1 MYTCSDFWPY
11 TCLWHLG
18 LKPSIFVKKK
28 NKWKQNKTWHQRVFP
43 TFFFSLSP
51 IPPSLSQKPRYP
63 VCTAGNFFDR
73 NGGEATFSIYSV
85 KVKQSKWCSLKLLQ
99 SNLTGHYKRIA
110 LLHNFEHFAPSLSVF
125 KKNMVVTAGNYEIPS
140 TWLVLIYS
148 NEPDMWT
155 GHRWE
160 NLIIIFRVVVFR
172 QGKKN

>member
-1 MYTCSDFWPY
+1 MKT
-11 TCLWHLG
+11 
-18 LKPSIFVKKK
+18 
-28 NKWKQNKTWHQRVFP
+28 KQNMTSESLSHI
-43 TFFFSLSP
+43 FFSLSP
-51 IPPSLSQKPRYP
+51 IPPSLSQKPWYP

-110 LLHNFEHFAPSLSVF
+110 PLHNVEHFAPSLSVF
-125 KKNMVVTAGNYEIPS
+125 KKNMVVTTGNYEIPS

-148 NEPDMWT
+148 NEPKMWT

-160 NLIIIFRVVVFR
+160 NRVVVFR
-172 QGKKN
+172 QGKKKLRLLACLKHGGEWIIIQFIIK